1 MQSIQPEQFL
11 TAQIQSVQ
19 EQSVQGDVQV
29 QLVANAS
36 VQVHVQIMIQAH
48 AQIRIKSKPTP
59 KITFKFK
66 PRFTFKSD
74 SEPSVGASSNMTER
88 TFKMQVVLDAH
99 GCYAHANGR
108 LHVHVATNA
117 HPDLIL
123 IMICLL
129 HVRMHPPSF
138 CFPWHSPGPCLRLQH
153 VRVQLQ
159 TRVKIQNQVYAK
171 VDLNASRMM
180 SKCKDTF
187 SASSKPT
194 ATFGTQ
200 VHLWG
205 IHIDHA
211 STLRALHRRPHEA

>member
-74 SEPSVGASSNMTER
+74 SEPSVSASSNMTER
-88 TFKMQVVLDAH
+88 TFKMQVGCPWMLRSCKWTLACARGNQCTPGSHLNSDMFITRTYASPIVLLSLALAGSVSTFTACTSPTPNTSQD
-99 GCYAHANGR
+99 
-108 LHVHVATNA
+108 
-117 HPDLIL
+117 PK
-123 IMICLL
+123 
-129 HVRMHPPSF
+129 PS
-138 CFPWHSPGPCLRLQH
+138 LR
-153 VRVQLQ
+153 
-159 TRVKIQNQVYAK
+159 
-171 VDLNASRMM
+171 
-180 SKCKDTF
+180 
-187 SASSKPT
+187 
-194 ATFGTQ
+194 
-200 VHLWG
+200 
-205 IHIDHA
+205 
-211 STLRALHRRPHEA
+211 